1 MTSDIN
7 NELPD
12 EIKRE
17 ARSLCDDDLFEDRI
31 WTLLAAYNDFREI
44 RSFGIPRKERRERI
58 KGIFG
63 ALDRLSSVAE
73 KNSGAYPVPPNFAD
87 DIEEMRA
94 YYQVFLDS
102 INTSPGKKKSNH
114 ALRWLVVYVE
124 NAFQEFKVN
133 QKNVT
138 GFLENSLPLIE
149 LDPPTKQT
157 IINARKDK

>member
-17 ARSLCDDDLFEDRI
+17 ARSLCDDDRFEDRI

-94 YYQVFLDS
+94 Y
-102 INTSPGKKKSNH
+102 
-114 ALRWLVVYVE
+114 
-124 NAFQEFKVN
+124 FKVN
-133 QKNVT
+133 QKKVT